1 MIHFRRIEPL
11 VQNIMQSVALLL
23 TPVMSFTVFA
33 LSAQANSF
41 RLEEASIADIHAALK
56 SGLTCR
62 ELTSLY
68 LERIQ
73 AYDKKGPAINSIITL
88 NPQALALADSKD
100 ALFNKSGLND
110 PLHCIPVVLKDN
122 VDTKDLPT
130 TGASMTLQGSIPP
143 DDAVITSKLKAAGAI
158 VIAKANLHEFA
169 AWGETISSLG
179 GQTRN
184 PYDLSRTPGGSSGG
198 TGAAIAANFGAV
210 GIGTDTVN
218 STRSPASANSL
229 VGLKPTMGLVSRSG
243 IIPYSLT
250 QDMAGPITRTV
261 TDTAKVLDA
270 IAGYDPADPVTAWSV
285 GHIPQSYTRFL
296 QAGGLKGARIG
307 VVQNLF
313 GSEPEHAVVNDVIR
327 AAIAQMQQQGATIV
341 SVNIPG
347 LDADQLVSDVSVHL
361 YELKPHLQSY
371 LQRLGS
377 AAPVKTFDEIVASG
391 KTHPSL
397 QDILQKAQS
406 LSTDDP
412 EYKSRLLKRLELQQT
427 LVKVMADYQ
436 LDAFVYPHQRQLVV
450 PIGES
455 QIGRNGVV
463 GAVTG
468 FPAITVPAGF
478 SPQSQS
484 APIGVP
490 VGIEF
495 LGRPWSEPILLR
507 LAYSFEQ
514 ATKYRRPPISTP
526 PLARTP

>member
-1 MIHFRRIEPL
+1 ML
-11 VQNIMQSVALLL
+11 QNIVQIIVLFVTQVITLAMFGS
-23 TPVMSFTVFA
+23 
-33 LSAQANSF
+33 SAQANSF
-41 RLEEASIADIHAALK
+41 RVEEASIADIHAAMK

-62 ELTSLY
+62 ELMSSY
-68 LERIQ
+68 IERIQ
-73 AYDKKGPAINSIITL
+73 AYDKKGPAVNSIITL

-100 ALFNKSGLND
+100 ALFKKSGLSD
-110 PLHCIPVVLKDN
+110 PLHCIPVILKDN

-130 TGASMTLQGSIPP
+130 TAASMTLEGSIPP
-143 DDAVITSKLKAAGAI
+143 SDAVITSKLEAAGAI

-218 STRSPASANSL
+218 SIRSPASANSL

-261 TDTAKVLDA
+261 TDAAKVLNA
-270 IAGYDPADPVTAWSV
+270 IAGYDPDDPVTAWSV
-285 GHIPQSYTRFL
+285 GRIPQSYTSFL
-296 QAGGLKGARIG
+296 QPNGLKGARIG
-307 VVQNLF
+307 VLQNLF
-313 GSEPEHAVVNDVIR
+313 GSEPEHAVVNEIINT
-327 AAIAQMQQQGATIV
+327 AIAQMRQQGAIIV
-341 SVNIPG
+341 PVNIAG

-371 LQRLGS
+371 LQSLGS

-397 QDILQKAQS
+397 KDILQKAQS
-406 LSTDDP
+406 LSTNDP
-412 EYKSRLLKRLELQQT
+412 EYKTRLLQRLELQQT
-427 LVKVMADYQ
+427 IVKAMADYQ
-436 LDAFVYPHQRQLVV
+436 LDAFVYPHQKQLVV

-455 QIGRNGVV
+455 QIGRNGVL
-463 GAVTG
+463 GAITG

-478 SPQSQS
+478 SPQSKS

-514 ATKYRRPPISTP
+514 ATTHRRSPVSTP
-526 PLARTP
+526 PFARTP